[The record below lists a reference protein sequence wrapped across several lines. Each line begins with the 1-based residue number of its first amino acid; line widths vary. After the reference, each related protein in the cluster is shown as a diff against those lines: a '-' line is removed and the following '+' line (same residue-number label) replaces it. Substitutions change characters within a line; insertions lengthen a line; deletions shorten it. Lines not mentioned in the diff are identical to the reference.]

1 MNLPYD
7 PSDPNFKTAI
17 RAIPGYPPGED
28 VPIRAMVFQSD
39 ALFRLPELLT
49 TIGARPD
56 APLLL
61 VVDELPIRR
70 NGQELKPF
78 TINYLRD
85 AGWQAETI
93 VLKPEHGAPL
103 HTDMHQI
110 ERVQS
115 RLSRDAAV
123 IAIGSGTVTDVS
135 KHACFLYEKEH
146 GTHIPFIIMPTAN
159 SVSAYTSNTASVEVG
174 GVKKTLPSRYLDVL
188 LCDIETLSSAP
199 RTATLAGVGD
209 LLVAFGCF
217 ADWFLAAR
225 VGHDTNYS
233 DLPRLLIGPLDQIFL
248 ENAPDIRE
256 ATPHGTAIL
265 AKLLA
270 LEGLC
275 QALAHTTAPFSGF
288 EHSISHL
295 LDLMTKQH
303 LVPPTLHGTQVAL
316 LTVLTTLAFQA
327 FMREFDPTTLDL
339 DSCYPS
345 ADEMHARIQRAFA
358 PLDASGGIAEECWRE
373 YKKKLDAWYAHRAD
387 FEQFIRDWDS
397 IRAQLET
404 IVRPPQLLVEIL
416 QRMDSPTHFEQLN
429 PAPAAEHLRFAFI
442 NASYIRSRFTL
453 GDLFIFLNWNM
464 EQLWDTLWRTS
475 RALTLSQSNITP
487 QPTA

>member
-1 MNLPYD
+1 
-7 PSDPNFKTAI
+7 
-17 RAIPGYPPGED
+17 
-28 VPIRAMVFQSD
+28 
-39 ALFRLPELLT
+39 
-49 TIGARPD
+49 
-56 APLLL
+56 
-61 VVDELPIRR
+61 DELPIRR

-78 TINYLRD
+78 TVNYLRD

-93 VLKPEHGAPL
+93 VLTPEHGAPL

-115 RLSRDAAV
+115 QLTERRSLSQIPAV

-146 GTHIPFIIMPTAN
+146 GTHIPFIVMPTAN
-159 SVSAYTSNTASVEVG
+159 SVSAYTSNTATV
-174 GVKKTLPSRYLDVL
+174 
-188 LCDIETLSSAP
+188 
-199 RTATLAGVGD
+199 AGVGD

-233 DLPRLLIGPLDQIFL
+233 DLPRLLIGPLDQIFF
-248 ENAPDIRE
+248 ENAPDIRQ
-256 ATPHGTAIL
+256 ATPHGTEIL

-275 QALAHTTAPFSGF
+275 QSLAHTSAPFSGF

-295 LDLMTKQH
+295 LDIMTEQR

-316 LTVLTTLAFQA
+316 LTVLTTLAFQE
-327 FMREFDPTTLDL
+327 FMCEFDPTTLDL
-339 DSCYPS
+339 DSCYPT

-358 PLDASGGIAEECWRE
+358 PLDASGSIAEECWRE
-373 YKKKLDAWYAHRAD
+373 YKKKLDAWYAHRAN
-387 FEQFIRDWDS
+387 FEQFIRDWGS

-429 PAPAAEHLRFAFI
+429 PAPAEEHLRYAFI
-442 NASYIRSRFTL
+442 NASFIRSRFTL

-475 RALTLSQSNITP
+475 RALTLSQPTTITP